1 MRRSRVR
8 ATWVESVECKWAG
21 DVESLQFGC
30 KSSGDGVREGGA
42 QIDRA
47 LQQTATRYLECG
59 RDERAVKST
68 ESSFVL
74 EGGRTLSIETK
85 EAGVDWRKANKSTG
99 WQKSRGGRRLNEG
112 PHVKC
117 VTARRWDALDG
128 HQRVERPTVGSKSL
142 VALLERLGRYPI
154 VESRL
159 PGHRLLVL
167 GT

>member
-1 MRRSRVR
+1 MGRGCGKFAV
-8 ATWVESVECKWAG
+8 
-21 DVESLQFGC
+21 GC

-59 RDERAVKST
+59 RDERAGKAT

-142 VALLERLGRYPI
+142 LFLSVYSVGRYPI